1 MSTLVMKFGGT
12 SVGTTEAIQ
21 HVLAIVRTQRPAWEH
36 LVVVTSAIRGV
47 TDELSLLMHTACAG
61 DVGAVHSQIEDLREK
76 HQQAA
81 RAFIDPTQHADE
93 LQQVDRQIDELLASL
108 RTTCEEALY
117 QEHATAHLRDAVL
130 SMGERLM
137 SRILAAIFRVNGI
150 AAEKVDASEMI
161 VTNRRFENA
170 QPEEATSLQ
179 NVQRIVLP
187 LLAAGKI
194 PVVTGYIGA
203 TPEGDVTT
211 FGRGGSDFSATF
223 LARLLDAD
231 EAWIWTDVDG
241 VMSADPRQIKE
252 AQVIDTIS
260 YEEVSEF
267 AHFGAKV
274 LHPRA
279 VQPLM
284 DLEIPLRVCN
294 TFNASHNGTRI
305 VNKEDETPRY
315 LRAVSSVQGVL
326 VFVPGT
332 DEGAALLNIAQHT
345 LSEEFSQ
352 EARPVITVDSHSGQL
367 LCYVVPTTARRTAM
381 QESVEK
387 LEAQFAA
394 AYAGATWRVEPIT
407 IVAAIGVVEIKQT
420 VQVLNAVKS
429 VKADLVAMG
438 HGSPECLL
446 LAVPPQE
453 ALKVMRRLHRMID
466 SVQMQ
471 LYYEE
476 NNPATTSMPVNI
488 PAGRRRRGK
497 KNSRGRSSDPPHRVI
512 PL

>member
-12 SVGTTEAIQ
+12 SVGKADAIR
-21 HVLAIVRTQRPAWEH
+21 HVLNIVNTQRADWENV
-36 LVVVTSAIRGV
+36 VVVTSAIRGV
-47 TDELSLLMHTACAG
+47 TDALATLMNIACAG
-61 DVGAVHSQIEDLREK
+61 DIGAVHSQIEDLRER

-81 RAFIDPTQHADE
+81 RELIDTHQHPAE
-93 LQQVDRQIDELLASL
+93 IRYVDTEIDSLLNVL
-108 RTTCEEALY
+108 RDTCEEALY
-117 QEHATAHLRDAVL
+117 TQVATARLRDAML

-150 AAEKVDASEMI
+150 SAEAVDASEVI
-161 VTNRRFENA
+161 ITDSRFENA
-170 QPEEATSLQ
+170 QPEEAPSLA
-179 NVQRIVLP
+179 NVQRMILP
-187 LLAAGKI
+187 LLSAGKI

-203 TPEGDVTT
+203 SADGQVTT
-211 FGRGGSDFSATF
+211 FGRGGSDFSATY

-252 AQVIDTIS
+252 AQVIDRIS

-279 VQPLM
+279 VQPIIER
-284 DLEIPLRVCN
+284 EIPLRVCN
-294 TFNASHNGTRI
+294 TFNASHAGTRI
-305 VNKEDETPRY
+305 VHKQDDSPRY
-315 LRAVSSVQGVL
+315 LRAVTSVQGVL
-326 VFVPGT
+326 VFVSGT
-332 DEGAALLNIAQHT
+332 AESTTMLTAVQAT
-345 LSEEFSQ
+345 LSKEFSQ

-367 LCYVVPTTARRTAM
+367 LCYVVPTTARRSAM

-387 LEAQFAA
+387 LHTLFSKQ
-394 AYAGATWRVEPIT
+394 YADAGWRVEPIA

-446 LAVPPQE
+446 LAVPPNE

-466 SVQMQ
+466 SVQSQ

-476 NNPATTSMPVNI
+476 NNPATPAMPVNI
-488 PAGRRRRGK
+488 PSGRRRRNK
-497 KNSRGRSSDPPHRVI
+497 KNGRGRSSDPPHRVI